1 MSKSPSS
8 SSRQIARAAGPKATT
23 EKDRPNR
30 KSEKKRAEIIH
41 AAIEVINDR
50 GYAQSTMTDIAAS
63 LDLRDAALYYY
74 FESKQALAHACH
86 LHSLGI
92 FERLLDE
99 AQASP
104 VSGFDK
110 ITRFIRGMLED
121 SERNGPQLYFG
132 DYTYLADPQRTQVKD
147 WADRLTC
154 MFEGFFEEGMADGSI
169 VQCEPHVV
177 VQLLLGMLIWLAKW
191 VPSIEG
197 MTVDRLMSAISVAS
211 LEGLDANGSK
221 NVLR

>member
-1 MSKSPSS
+1 MT
-8 SSRQIARAAGPKATT
+8 KATFHLPSQDPKGA
-23 EKDRPNR
+23 ESNLAIDRARPNR
-30 KSEKKRAEIIH
+30 KTQKKRAEIIH

-92 FERLLDE
+92 FERLLNE

-104 VSGFDK
+104 VSGYEK
-110 ITRFIRGMLED
+110 IDRFIRGMLED
-121 SERNGPQLYFG
+121 SERHGPQLYFG
-132 DYTYLADPQRTQVKD
+132 DYTYLADAQREQVKD
-147 WADRLTC
+147 WADRLTAVL
-154 MFEGFFEEGMADGSI
+154 EGFFDEGMADGSI

-197 MTVDRLMSAISVAS
+197 MTVDRLMLAIRVAS
-211 LEGLDANGSK
+211 LDGIDARIK
-221 NVLR
+221 KDEI